1 MMELLILII
10 GVVLVWK
17 FSSVLN
23 ALSMAGR
30 TKAEVMCEEVLMDA
44 AEERTQLVTD
54 FKIKI
59 EGKEISSHQEVLTML
74 KMKK

>member
-1 MMELLILII
+1 MELLIVIV

-30 TKAEVMCEEVLMDA
+30 VKAEVMCEEVLIEA
-44 AEERTQLVTD
+44 SEERADLYASFSENMKD
-54 FKIKI
+54 
-59 EGKEISSHQEVLTML
+59 KEIKSHQEILTLL

>member
-1 MMELLILII
+1 MELLVVIV

-30 TKAEVMCEEVLMDA
+30 VKAEVMCEEVLIEA
-44 AEERTQLVTD
+44 SEERADLYAS
-54 FKIKI
+54 FSENMK
-59 EGKEISSHQEVLTML
+59 GKEIKSHQEILTML